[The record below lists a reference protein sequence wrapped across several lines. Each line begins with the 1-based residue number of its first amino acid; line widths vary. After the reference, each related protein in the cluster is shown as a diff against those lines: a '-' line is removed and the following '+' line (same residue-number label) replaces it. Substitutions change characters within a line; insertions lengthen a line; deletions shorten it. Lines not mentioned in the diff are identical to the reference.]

1 MTTYIARMMDSATG
15 AEGSYRF
22 EYRDDLMSRP
32 ADDIVAAFFEHA
44 EREVFSRGHVE
55 YELNGVVKNPKQK
68 AVVAIGSLRMQGDE
82 DYQPFT
88 VFIAPGS

>member
-1 MTTYIARMMDSATG
+1 MTTYVARMLDSVTG

-22 EYRDDLMSRP
+22 EHREDLMKRP
-32 ADDIVAAFFEHA
+32 ADDVVAAFFEHA

-55 YELNGVVKNPKQK
+55 YELNGVVKNKDQK

-82 DYQPFT
+82 DFQPFT
-88 VFIAPGS
+88 IFIAPSK

>member
-1 MTTYIARMMDSATG
+1 MTTYTARMMDSGTG

-22 EYRDDLMSRP
+22 EHRDDLMGRP

-55 YELNGVVKNPKQK
+55 YELNGVVKNKDQNT
-68 AVVAIGSLRMQGDE
+68 VVAIGSLRMQGDA

-88 VFIAPGS
+88 IFIAPSR

>member
-1 MTTYIARMMDSATG
+1 MATYVARMLDSVTG
-15 AEGSYRF
+15 NEGAYRF
-22 EYRDDLMSRP
+22 EHRDDLMQRP

-55 YELNGVVKNPKQK
+55 YELNGAVKNAQQK
-68 AVVAIGSLRMQGDE
+68 TVVAIGSLRMQGDE

-88 VFIAPGS
+88 VFIAPAR